1 LPDQQVKV
9 EEDTGIKA
17 LLKSA
22 SQPSKC
28 GPKPRISQAQINQLI
43 DYVANHNMS
52 VSGASRKVNISAS
65 SGLIHYNVYK
75 NGPEKKIPSPR
86 NQHLHPQKYYMQEQI
101 ENLIKYI
108 TQDKMTVKEASAK
121 VNLTYNS
128 CRYYYAKYLE
138 DPNRNI
144 PMPQFHQ
151 TYTQDQREAFIH
163 YVIND
168 KMSMRAASK
177 KAKMN
182 PGTAK
187 DYYRK
192 YFKQQNPDVATPIHI
207 ATHKCYTQE
216 QIKEVIG
223 YIVDD
228 KMTIKDASR
237 KANFNETSARIYY
250 QHYLMDNNI
259 EHPVTQITKN
269 YTQDE
274 ITQFIRY
281 VVDDKM
287 TIRAASKKANMHEF
301 IGSKY
306 YRRYLKDHNIF
317 LRPPKCAQDQID
329 QFIRYIVDDKM
340 PITAASKK
348 ANMSLRTGNK
358 YYRQYLKDHNLDMP
372 IPITYTQCQQNKFIS
387 YIVDSKMPIK
397 EAAKKA
403 NVSRSTG
410 YRYYHQYLDD
420 QKPDAST

>member
-1 LPDQQVKV
+1 
-9 EEDTGIKA
+9 
-17 LLKSA
+17 
-22 SQPSKC
+22 
-28 GPKPRISQAQINQLI
+28 
-43 DYVANHNMS
+43 MS
-52 VSGASRKVNISAS
+52 LS
-65 SGLIHYNVYK
+65 
-75 NGPEKKIPSPR
+75 
-86 NQHLHPQKYYMQEQI
+86 
-101 ENLIKYI
+101 
-108 TQDKMTVKEASAK
+108 
-121 VNLTYNS
+121 
-128 CRYYYAKYLE
+128 
-138 DPNRNI
+138 
-144 PMPQFHQ
+144 
-151 TYTQDQREAFIH
+151 
-163 YVIND
+163 
-168 KMSMRAASK
+168 
-177 KAKMN
+177 
-182 PGTAK
+182 TAK